1 MISRNFLNFGTSAN
15 IRCEI
20 CAKWRIWQFFPPVF
34 AMGRCAVGRGAL
46 TPPHKGNGF
55 PRQCEHWL
63 GMTRAGWRDAV
74 PYTRFNIPSRRA
86 GPACPAAGYAFF
98 GGAHGPRPTGRYV
111 EPCVGDGVPD
121 VPPMSFRASA
131 HTGVGIRFSSPPSA
145 REVSARSADGGR
157 EATRF
162 SLPQSA
168 APTAPSQRGP
178 NSAARSAVA
187 PHPHIPRQNHNNSQP
202 NFVHLSKM

>member
-15 IRCEI
+15 IRREI

-86 GPACPAAGYAFF
+86 GPACPAEKCVP
-98 GGAHGPRPTGRYV
+98 GGGTHGSRPTGAYPPKKQRGA
-111 EPCVGDGVPD
+111 PCGAP
-121 VPPMSFRASA
+121 
-131 HTGVGIRFSSPPSA
+131 RFPSMCGT
-145 REVSARSADGGR
+145 DGGGLYSPLGKSGNR
-157 EATRF
+157 VGNQSKLFNRNI
-162 SLPQSA
+162 SSA
-168 APTAPSQRGP
+168 AVFHTIAVMTSVF
-178 NSAARSAVA
+178 SFTTRSGRTDCRLYTL
-187 PHPHIPRQNHNNSQP
+187 ID
-202 NFVHLSKM
+202 